1 MRAEFF
7 LSYRYMTKHKKQSLS
22 VILVTA
28 LFISALVATWIYMQS
43 YEATQMN
50 YYAETWG
57 AYYAIV
63 NNADLSDVDN
73 VESLLKEKDS
83 GIAYNYFNVDYSDK
97 VFYVGYIDQTAISL
111 LPIKLKEGKYPENSG
126 EIAIENST
134 YVALGLKEAV
144 GEKVS
149 IPVIVNGESVVKEY
163 TLVGITENY
172 LSAFRYDAY
181 LRQNA
186 LPTLLTADEEAISR
200 TVVVCKTKSA
210 CNFFYDYGESC
221 SYNSYAAETLKENFL
236 DYIVNTAGF
245 IFCIIIIVTVFG
257 IIGVY
262 VYTLRDRQKFM
273 SLLRCIGLKRYKGVG
288 LFFIQGGVYWLISAT
303 VGGIFGIVWS
313 YAFILIYD
321 IFGKSLIFTLTWE
334 PFILAWLI
342 SGITALIVYTVPSIV
357 FFQKAPLALARHK
370 HRRSKHGKNKILPL
384 SELWNKS
391 LKKEYRLQNVF
402 SVVLTALCV
411 FVALFGYY
419 VFTIDSSND
428 YTYVSG
434 KYEDYQLYLGGG
446 GGSSETFGFN
456 LPRNQGVLHKYLLEI
471 YQLGDV
477 DVLYKSTMNM
487 NSQYILSESGAV
499 HSFFENENNYM
510 SILTAN
516 QTSHFAEALKAAGGK
531 DGDVFVK
538 PWVYVLDW
546 DHDVKN
552 LKLVR
557 GSVNESAFV
566 SGDEIIAPDNGFD
579 VGDKLTV
586 MIPVVKDGFSEQ
598 NTYEFDYV
606 VKEVTV
612 AATYSGNIS
621 EDTSG
626 RNCNIILSAEYLYS
640 IDPTLNYYLVKL
652 KLKDGTSD
660 KRAEEISDYL
670 EGLTMRSQNLR
681 LTDYAMEKRENLR
694 LMREGQVQIG
704 LIVIMFVVII
714 AASIAVSSYVKLR
727 TNMRSYIL
735 MRAIGANG
743 NTISSLIKEDIGRLI
758 LNGTIIGTVVG
769 LAMVVFVILESP
781 SKNTSVLF
789 GMFAVLILIAAAVF
803 ALIYF
808 TTMLCIKKPV
818 KRIVQANIALS
829 VNSVDF

>member
-28 LFISALVATWIYMQS
+28 LFISALVGTWIYMQS
-43 YEATQMN
+43 YEATQIN
-50 YYAETWG
+50 YFAETWG
-57 AYYAIV
+57 VYSSIV
-63 NNADLSDVDN
+63 HNADLSEVDN
-73 VESLLKEKDS
+73 VDSLLKKYDS
-83 GIAYNYFNVDYSDK
+83 GIAQTYFNVDYDDK
-97 VFYVGYIDQTAISL
+97 ILCVGYMDEAAINL
-111 LPIKLKEGKYPENSG
+111 LPIKLKEGRYPESSG
-126 EIAIENST
+126 EITIENAT
-134 YVALGLKEAV
+134 YAALGMTAAV
-144 GEKVS
+144 GEKILV
-149 IPVIVNGESVVKEY
+149 PVVIDGESVEKEY

-172 LSAFRYDAY
+172 LSALQYDEY
-181 LRQNA
+181 LRQNT
-186 LPTLLTADEEAISR
+186 LPTLLTADKEVISR
-200 TVVVCKTKSA
+200 TSVVCKTMSA
-210 CNFFYDYGESC
+210 DYFFDDYGENYS
-221 SYNSYAAETLKENFL
+221 SNPYAAETLKEKFL
-236 DYIVNTAGF
+236 SYIVNTAGF
-245 IFCIIIIVTVFG
+245 LFCIVILVTVFG

-288 LFFIQGGVYWLISAT
+288 LFFIQGSVSWLISAII
-303 VGGIFGIVWS
+303 GGVFGIVCS
-313 YAFILIYD
+313 YVFILIYG
-321 IFGKSLIFTLTWE
+321 IFGNALIFTLTWE

-342 SGITALIVYTVPSIV
+342 SGITNLIVYTVPSIV
-357 FFQKAPLALARHK
+357 FFRKAPLAMARHK
-370 HRRSKHGKNKILPL
+370 HKRSKHGKNKILPL
-384 SELWNKS
+384 PELWNKS

-411 FVALFGYY
+411 IVALLGYY
-419 VFTIDSSND
+419 LFTIDADKD
-428 YTYVSG
+428 YSYVSS

-487 NSQYILSESGAV
+487 NSQYILCESGAT

-516 QTSHFAEALKAAGGK
+516 QTSHFAEALKAAGGD

-552 LKLVR
+552 LKLVS
-557 GSVNESAFV
+557 GSVDKDAFI
-566 SGDEIIAPDNGFD
+566 SGEQIIAPDNGFD

-586 MIPVVKDGFSEQ
+586 MIPVVKDGFSTQ
-598 NTYEFDYV
+598 NTYEFDYE

-612 AATYSGNIS
+612 AATYSGSIS

-626 RNCNIILSAEYLYS
+626 RSCNIILSAEYLYS
-640 IDPTLNYYLVKL
+640 VDPTLNYYLVKL

-660 KRAEEISDYL
+660 KRAKEISGYL
-670 EGLTMRSQNLR
+670 ENLTMRSQNLR
-681 LTDYAMEKRENLR
+681 LTDYATEKRENLR
-694 LMREGQVQIG
+694 LMREGRVQIG
-704 LIVIMFVVII
+704 LIIIMFVVII
-714 AASIAVSSYVKLR
+714 ASSIAVSSYVKLR
-727 TNMRSYIL
+727 TNMHSYIL

-743 NTISSLIKEDIGRLI
+743 KTISALIKEDIGRLI
-758 LNGTIIGTVVG
+758 LNGTIIGTVIG
-769 LAMVVFVILESP
+769 LALVVFTILESP
-781 SKNTSVLF
+781 SVNTSILF
-789 GMFAVLILIAAAVF
+789 GMFVVLILIAAAVF

-818 KRIVQANIALS
+818 KRIVQANIASS